1 MMSADYFLAFF
12 LLFAASAVFL
22 WLLGAATFY
31 RPQGWSRSFAR
42 HGSAMRCSLGSCKS
56 GISSFR
62 LTRVSL

>member
-31 RPQGWSRSFAR
+31 RPRDGVDLSRAMAR
-42 HGSAMRCSLGSCKS
+42 LCVARWAPANRASLL
-56 GISSFR
+56 FR